1 MKKIFFLFA
10 LLLSSL
16 TMSSQDI
23 QKMQEE
29 INSLKARVTILE
41 QLLAARITTSSTS
54 QTNTLNN
61 SASIL
66 DTTQNQ
72 GKSTTIETKRCVA
85 ITNAGTQ
92 CKRNADPGSNYCWQ
106 HKTTYEPTKS
116 SSNSSSTTTS
126 KSSTSS
132 SSRTI
137 LTGPRGGKYYINSKG
152 NKTYIKKK

>member
-1 MKKIFFLFA
+1 
-10 LLLSSL
+10 
-16 TMSSQDI
+16 MSAQDI

-41 QLLAARITTSSTS
+41 QLLAARITAANTS
-54 QTNTLNN
+54 QTNTQNTT
-61 SASIL
+61 ASIV
-66 DTTQNQ
+66 DSTQSL
-72 GKSTTIETKRCVA
+72 GKSTTMETKRCMA

-106 HKTTYEPTKS
+106 HKATYEPSKS

-137 LTGPRGGKYYINSKG
+137 LTGPRGGKYYINSNG
-152 NKTYIKKK
+152 NKTYVKRK